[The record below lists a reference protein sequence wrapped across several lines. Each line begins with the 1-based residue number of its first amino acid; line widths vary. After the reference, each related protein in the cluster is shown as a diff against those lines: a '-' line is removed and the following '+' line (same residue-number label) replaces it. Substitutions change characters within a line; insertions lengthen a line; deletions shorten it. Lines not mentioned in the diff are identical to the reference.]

1 VAVSITLEITQ
12 NSQNIANN
20 TSNVTVSARV
30 HWTYGSW
37 NATGEC
43 DGNLFIDGTKYRFTK
58 LTFNE
63 NATQSGSQIVM
74 TKTVDVAHNADGSK
88 VLACSTEFYTGL
100 SAGIISTSASKV
112 LTTIARA
119 SQPSLVT
126 YPETT
131 DNVGYFGEEFSIHM
145 NRKSSGFTHTVR
157 YEYGNRSG
165 VIERNV
171 GTGCKWTVPLD
182 FINDIPNA
190 TAARGTIFVDTYN
203 GSTFVGTK
211 YTGFT
216 VSVPAS
222 VKPGVSVTLDDVAGA
237 DNTYGSPVQNLSRIK
252 VKITATPAYSSPIV
266 SYSTTIK
273 NVRYTGAEFTTT
285 TLTGSG
291 DYPVQVTVTD
301 KRGRTGT
308 WSYTMKVLAYT
319 PPAVSSIAVRRCN
332 KDGTLNDRGDFVEVT
347 FSAAVSS
354 MSSKNTAVY
363 AVKYKKS
370 SASSWTNLTTDANG
384 LKPAD
389 LTGNYN
395 VNNQAYVFAADG
407 SSSYDVEVSVTDR
420 HNTSAR
426 STSASTAFTLINY
439 HPDGNAL
446 RFGGVAEKEN
456 TFQND
461 LTFRQVGNSYSF
473 QPDSFGGAKGYILLA
488 VVTLN
493 ELNVN
498 APIVF
503 QINRRGALCP
513 MNVYVRF
520 ASSSATTDPDLAS
533 ITYEGD
539 NYGAFMVKAAASTW
553 KLYVDNTTGW
563 SNPCLQDWYTTDNQ
577 MARLSVE
584 FPSEIVEGTTPSV
597 LGTYYRATPVIMP
610 SIIDSILPVGMIIQ
624 LYSHANPNTMYPGTT
639 WVRIENAFLWAVDSS
654 GTIGQTGG
662 EKTVTLTVN
671 QIPEHSHG
679 SVYSQHA
686 TGTKDKAWY
695 TATGTSVA
703 YGPVST
709 GGGQAHNNMPPFVQI
724 SVWRRTA

>member
-1 VAVSITLEITQ
+1 MAVSITLEITQ

-100 SAGIISTSASKV
+100 SAGIVSTSASKT

-273 NVRYTGAEFTTT
+273 NVRYSGAEFTTT

-319 PPAVSSIAVRRCN
+319 PPTVSSIAVRRCN
-332 KDGTLNDRGDFVEVT
+332 KDGTLNDRGDYVEVT

-407 SSSYDVEVSVTDR
+407 SSSYDVEVSATDR

-446 RFGGVAEKEN
+446 RFGGVAEEEN

-461 LTFRQVGNSYSF
+461 LTFIQTGNQYCFSSI
-473 QPDSFGGAKGYILLA
+473 GAASTDGYILMARITVTATNADTPITFVFSRRKA
-488 VVTLN
+488 V
-493 ELNVN
+493 
-498 APIVF
+498 APMTVHVLF
-503 QINRRGALCP
+503 NSTAD
-513 MNVYVRF
+513 
-520 ASSSATTDPDLAS
+520 TDPGLAS
-533 ITYEGD
+533 IRYEGD
-539 NYGAFMVKAAASTW
+539 NYDAYLTSPTESVW
-553 KLYVDNTTGW
+553 DLYVKKVSNSDTITLNRWNT
-563 SNPCLQDWYTTDNQ
+563 SYRQ
-577 MARLSVE
+577 MNRVKVE
-584 FPSEIVEGTTPSV
+584 FPGTIESQVP
-597 LGTYYRATPVIMP
+597 LGRHGYYRATPAALASVI
-610 SIIDSILPVGMIIQ
+610 DFVLPVGMIIQ

-671 QIPEHSHG
+671 QMPEHSHG

-703 YGPVST
+703 YGPVAT